1 MNLLKKIVLVFKSKA
16 DKAIDQL
23 LTAKMLSESTI
34 SEIDDSL
41 YKLIKNLEAIE
52 ESQLKIKSS
61 NDSYAS
67 SLFDIEEKIK
77 QESNAVEI
85 KRLAKKAL
93 QIKRVIEIQLSAIS
107 RIEGVKIEIKNKI
120 IQLHDYRNE
129 VESTCEVLK
138 IEHETYSTLN
148 NLAVDDGLISIG
160 NDSLKRLR
168 EISEKTRYEY
178 EAKLE
183 VKQFTDSVS
192 HKPVVSS
199 SNEKEL
205 EEYIKSL
212 KS

>member
-107 RIEGVKIEIKNKI
+107 RIEGVKIE
-120 IQLHDYRNE
+120 
-129 VESTCEVLK
+129 
-138 IEHETYSTLN
+138 
-148 NLAVDDGLISIG
+148 
-160 NDSLKRLR
+160 
-168 EISEKTRYEY
+168 
-178 EAKLE
+178 
-183 VKQFTDSVS
+183 
-192 HKPVVSS
+192 
-199 SNEKEL
+199 
-205 EEYIKSL
+205 
-212 KS
+212 